1 MAEKIISREKENFI
15 KRCAK
20 GIGYW
25 LMGSFMCF
33 CICST
38 MVVLMKGVLL
48 LKIFVA
54 LCTSAIM
61 LGLYFNWAYYSAK
74 RDRNAVKF
82 HKMEYDRF
90 MPLKMAIAA
99 PIVSYVML
107 ILLYL
112 CKLGTIHESFFS
124 YYLFFDMWILPYITL
139 FTGERVISAVS
150 WSGMFGITIVT
161 LLQPAVIYL
170 TYTLVYNDVDVA
182 GLVFY
187 KNGNKRK

>member
-1 MAEKIISREKENFI
+1 MAEKIISREKENLA
-15 KRCAK
+15 KRCIK

-25 LMGSFMCF
+25 LIGSFMCF
-33 CICST
+33 CICSAL
-38 MVVLMKGVLL
+38 VLLMKGVLL

-61 LGLYFNWAYYSAK
+61 LGLFFNWTYYSAK

-82 HKMEYDRF
+82 HNMAYDRF

-99 PIVSYVML
+99 PIVSYIML
-107 ILLYL
+107 IMLYM
-112 CKLGTIHESFFS
+112 CKLGTIDESFFGI
-124 YYLFFDMWILPYITL
+124 YLLCDMWILPYVTL

-150 WSGMFGITIVT
+150 WGGMVGITFIT

-170 TYTLVYNDVDVA
+170 TYVLTYNDVDVVN
-182 GLVFY
+182 LVFY
-187 KNGNKRK
+187 KNGNKRH

>member
-1 MAEKIISREKENFI
+1 MAEKIISREKENFA
-15 KRCAK
+15 KRCVK

-25 LMGSFMCF
+25 LIGSFMCF

-61 LGLYFNWAYYSAK
+61 LGLFFNWAYYSAK

-82 HKMEYDRF
+82 HNMEYDRF
-90 MPLKMAIAA
+90 MPIKMAIAA
-99 PIVSYVML
+99 PIASYVML
-107 ILLYL
+107 VMLYM
-112 CKLGTIHESFFS
+112 CKLGAIQESFFS
-124 YYLFFDMWILPYITL
+124 YYLMFDMWILPYVTL
-139 FTGERVISAVS
+139 FTGERVIGAVS
-150 WSGMFGITIVT
+150 WGGMIGITLVT

-170 TYTLVYNDVDVA
+170 TYMLTYNDVDVA
-182 GLVFY
+182 SLVFY
-187 KNGNKRK
+187 KNKRK